1 MKAIK
6 NILKSYKRVAKHR
19 KFIYDRIIQIH
30 NNISN
35 RFMTMNLESEVEVIR
50 KMAKN
55 KKQTSSYLICKITK
69 DDLDLLNESKKE
81 LALARKY
88 KRRLKLLEL

>member
-6 NILKSYKRVAKHR
+6 NIFKDYKRVAKHR
-19 KFIYDRIIQIH
+19 KFIYNRIIEIH
-30 NNISN
+30 NTISN

-55 KKQTSSYLICKITK
+55 KKQTKPYLICKITQ
-69 DDLDLLNESKKE
+69 DDLDLLNDSKKE
-81 LALARKY
+81 MALARKY
-88 KRRLKLLEL
+88 RRRLTLLEL

>member
-19 KFIYDRIIQIH
+19 KFVYDRIIQIH
-30 NNISN
+30 NTISN

-55 KKQTSSYLICKITK
+55 KKQTRPYLICKITK